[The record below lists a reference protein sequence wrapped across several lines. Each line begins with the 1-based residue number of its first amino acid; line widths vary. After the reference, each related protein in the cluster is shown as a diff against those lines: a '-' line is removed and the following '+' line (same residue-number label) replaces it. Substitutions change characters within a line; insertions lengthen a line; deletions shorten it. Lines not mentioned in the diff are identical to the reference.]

1 LQARK
6 CSVYLKLKESLPLY
20 RTLANALGKRI
31 HDGDWAV
38 GSNLPSEAALCTSFN
53 ASRHTL
59 RHALQ
64 TLEADGLVLRRQGA
78 PTQVISRQKVRRFTQ
93 SFNSPID
100 ILSYPRDT
108 YRENIIEEFIE
119 LDKSLSEMIGG
130 AVGSSWY
137 HIGGLRKQRE
147 SQQVIA
153 WTDIY
158 ILPQFASLTS
168 DPEHSQVM
176 VFEQIEKKYGTRID
190 RAEVDVYAVGA
201 PVNVAKKLQLK
212 PHDPCLVI
220 VRRYFDDQDKL
231 FETTFTY
238 HPENKY
244 IYKMEFKS
252 GSGK

>member
-1 LQARK
+1 M
-6 CSVYLKLKESLPLY
+6 
-20 RTLANALGKRI
+20 LAQHI
-31 HDGDWAV
+31 HNGDWAV
-38 GSNLPSEAALCTSFN
+38 GSSLPSEAILCKIFKS
-53 ASRHTL
+53 SRHTL

-64 TLEADGLVLRRQGA
+64 NLESDGLVLRRQGA

-100 ILSYPRDT
+100 ILSYPRNT
-108 YRENIIEEFIE
+108 YRENIVEEFIE
-119 LDKSLSEMIGG
+119 LDKPLSEMLGG

-137 HIGGLRKQRE
+137 HIGGIRKQRDTE
-147 SQQVIA
+147 QVIA

-168 DPEHSQVM
+168 EPEHTQVM

-201 PVNVAKKLQLK
+201 PANIAKKLQLK
-212 PHDPCLVI
+212 SHDPCLVI

-231 FETTFTY
+231 FEITFTY

-244 IYKMEFKS
+244 TYQMEFKS
-252 GSGK
+252 GAGN

>member
-1 LQARK
+1 M
-6 CSVYLKLKESLPLY
+6 KEALPLY
-20 RTLANALGKRI
+20 KALANALAQRI
-31 HDGDWAV
+31 YEGDWAV
-38 GSNLPSEAALCTSFN
+38 GSNLPSEAELCKGFE

-64 TLEADGLVLRRQGA
+64 NLERDGLVLRRQGV

-100 ILSYPRDT
+100 ILSYPRNT
-108 YRENIIEEFIE
+108 YRKNIIEEFIE
-119 LDKSLSEMIGG
+119 LDKPLSEMIGG

-137 HIGGLRKQRE
+137 HIGGIRKQRDSE
-147 SQQVIA
+147 QVIA

-201 PVNVAKKLQLK
+201 PVDIAKKLEIK
-212 PHDPCLVI
+212 AHDPCLVI
-220 VRRYFDDQDKL
+220 VRRYFDNQDKL
-231 FETTFTY
+231 FEVTFTY
-238 HPENKY
+238 HPHNKY
-244 IYKMEFKS
+244 TYKMEFK
-252 GSGK
+252 GDVGN

>member
-1 LQARK
+1 MA
-6 CSVYLKLKESLPLY
+6 SPELKETLPLY
-20 RTLANALGKRI
+20 KILANALAQRI
-31 HDGDWAV
+31 RDGDWAV
-38 GSNLPSEAALCTSFN
+38 GSSLPSEAALCASFK

-64 TLEADGLVLRRQGA
+64 ILEADGLVLRRQGA

-100 ILSYPRDT
+100 ILSYPRNT
-108 YRENIIEEFIE
+108 YRENILEEFIE
-119 LDKSLSEMIGG
+119 LDKPLSEKIGS

-137 HIGGLRKQRE
+137 HISGIRKQRDTE
-147 SQQVIA
+147 QVIA

-158 ILPQFASLTS
+158 ILPQFASLTN
-168 DPEHSQVM
+168 DPDHSQVM

-190 RAEVDVYAVGA
+190 RAEVDVFAVGA
-201 PVNVAKKLQLK
+201 PANIAERLQLE
-212 PHDPCLVI
+212 PDDPCLVI
-220 VRRYFDDQDKL
+220 IRRYFDDHDNL
-231 FETTFTY
+231 FEVTFTY

-252 GSGK
+252 GSGN

>member
-1 LQARK
+1 M
-6 CSVYLKLKESLPLY
+6 KESLPLY
-20 RTLANALGKRI
+20 KTLANALAQRI
-31 HDGDWAV
+31 RDGDWMV
-38 GSNLPSEAALCTSFN
+38 GSNLPSEAVLCKSFN

-100 ILSYPRDT
+100 ILSYPRNT
-108 YRENIIEEFIE
+108 YRENIVEEYIE
-119 LDKSLSEMIGG
+119 LDKPLSEMIGG

-137 HIGGLRKQRE
+137 HIGGIRKQQDSE
-147 SQQVIA
+147 KVIA

-168 DPEHSQVM
+168 DPEHSQIM

-190 RAEVDVYAVGA
+190 RAEVDVYVAGA
-201 PVNVAKKLQLK
+201 PVNIAKNLQVK
-212 PHDPCLVI
+212 SYAPCLVI
-220 VRRYFDDQDKL
+220 VRRYFDDQDRL
-231 FETTFTY
+231 FEVTFTY
-238 HPENKY
+238 HPENNY
-244 IYKMEFKS
+244 IYKMEFKG
-252 GSGK
+252 GSGN

>member
-1 LQARK
+1 
-6 CSVYLKLKESLPLY
+6 LKESLPLY
-20 RTLANALGKRI
+20 KSLANALAQRI
-31 HDGDWAV
+31 HNGDWAV
-38 GSNLPSEAALCTSFN
+38 GSSLPSEAALCIRFE

-100 ILSYPRDT
+100 ILSYPRNT
-108 YRENIIEEFIE
+108 YRENIVEEFIE
-119 LDKSLSEMIGG
+119 LDKPLSEMIG
-130 AVGSSWY
+130 AAAGSSWY
-137 HIGGLRKQRE
+137 HISGIRKQQDTE
-147 SQQVIA
+147 QVIA

-168 DPEHSQVM
+168 EPEHSQVM

-190 RAEVDVYAVGA
+190 RAEVDVYAIGA
-201 PVNVAKKLQLK
+201 PANIAKKLQLK

-231 FETTFTY
+231 FEITFTY

-244 IYKMEFKS
+244 TYKMEFKS
-252 GSGK
+252 GAGN

>member
-1 LQARK
+1 M
-6 CSVYLKLKESLPLY
+6 VFPKLKESLPLY
-20 RTLANALGKRI
+20 KSLANALAQRI
-31 HDGDWAV
+31 HNGDWAV
-38 GSNLPSEAALCTSFN
+38 GSSLPSEAALCIRFE

-100 ILSYPRDT
+100 ILSYPRNT
-108 YRENIIEEFIE
+108 YRENIVEEFIE
-119 LDKSLSEMIGG
+119 LDKPLSEMIG
-130 AVGSSWY
+130 AAAGSSWY
-137 HIGGLRKQRE
+137 HISGIRKQQDTE
-147 SQQVIA
+147 QVIA

-168 DPEHSQVM
+168 EPEHSQVM

-190 RAEVDVYAVGA
+190 RAEVDVYAIGA
-201 PVNVAKKLQLK
+201 PANIAKKLQLK

-231 FETTFTY
+231 FEITFTY

-244 IYKMEFKS
+244 TYKMEFKS
-252 GSGK
+252 GAGN

>member
-1 LQARK
+1 MREK
-6 CSVYLKLKESLPLY
+6 LPLY
-20 RTLANALGKRI
+20 KTLANALAKRI
-31 HDGDWAV
+31 RDGEWTV
-38 GSNLPSEAALCTSFN
+38 GSNLPSEATLCVSFN

-64 TLEADGLVLRRQGA
+64 TLETDGLILRRQGA
-78 PTQVISRQKVRRFTQ
+78 PTQVISRQKVRKFTQ

-108 YRENIIEEFIE
+108 FRENINQEFIE

-130 AVGSSWY
+130 AIGSSWY

-158 ILPQFASLTS
+158 LLPQFASLTS
-168 DPEHSQVM
+168 DPEHSQIM

-201 PVNVAKKLQLK
+201 PVNIAKKLHLK

-231 FETTFTY
+231 FEATITY

-244 IYKMEFKS
+244 IYKMKFKS
-252 GSGK
+252 GLGK

>member
-1 LQARK
+1 M
-6 CSVYLKLKESLPLY
+6 KESLPLY
-20 RTLANALGKRI
+20 KTLANALAQRI
-31 HDGDWAV
+31 HNGIWAV
-38 GSNLPSEAALCTSFN
+38 GSNLPPEAELCTSFG

-64 TLEADGLVLRRQGA
+64 TIESDGLVLRRQGA

-100 ILSYPRDT
+100 ILSYPRNT
-108 YRENIIEEFIE
+108 YRENIAEEFIE
-119 LDKSLSEMIGG
+119 LDKPLSEMIGG
-130 AVGSSWY
+130 ALGSSWY
-137 HIGGLRKQRE
+137 HISGIRKQRDTE
-147 SQQVIA
+147 QVLA

-168 DPEHSQVM
+168 EPEHTQVM

-190 RAEVDVYAVGA
+190 RAEVDVYAAGA
-201 PVNVAKKLQLK
+201 TANIAKKLQLK
-212 PHDPCLVI
+212 PNDPCLVI

-231 FETTFTY
+231 FEITFTY

-244 IYKMEFKS
+244 TYKMEFKS
-252 GSGK
+252 GVGS

>member
-1 LQARK
+1 
-6 CSVYLKLKESLPLY
+6 LKESLPLY
-20 RTLANALGKRI
+20 KTLANVLAQHILN
-31 HDGDWAV
+31 GDWAV
-38 GSNLPSEAALCTSFN
+38 GSNLPSEAILCKNFKS
-53 ASRHTL
+53 SRHTL

-64 TLEADGLVLRRQGA
+64 TLESDGLVLRRQGA

-100 ILSYPRDT
+100 ILSYPRNT
-108 YRENIIEEFIE
+108 YRENIVEEFIE
-119 LDKSLSEMIGG
+119 LDKPLSEMLGG
-130 AVGSSWY
+130 AIGSSWY
-137 HIGGLRKQRE
+137 HIGGIRKQRDTE
-147 SQQVIA
+147 QVIA

-168 DPEHSQVM
+168 EPEHTQVM

-201 PVNVAKKLQLK
+201 PANIAKKLQLK
-212 PHDPCLVI
+212 SHDPCLVI

-231 FETTFTY
+231 FEITFTY

-244 IYKMEFKS
+244 TYQMEFKS
-252 GSGK
+252 GAEN

>member
-1 LQARK
+1 M
-6 CSVYLKLKESLPLY
+6 VFPKLKESLPLY
-20 RTLANALGKRI
+20 KTLANALAQRI
-31 HDGDWAV
+31 LDSDWAV
-38 GSNLPSEAALCTSFN
+38 GSNLPSEAALCASFN

-64 TLEADGLVLRRQGA
+64 TLESDGLVLRRQGA

-100 ILSYPRDT
+100 ILSYPRNT
-108 YRENIIEEFIE
+108 YRENIVEEFIE

-130 AVGSSWY
+130 PEGSSWY
-137 HIGGLRKQRE
+137 HIGGIRKERDTE
-147 SQQVIA
+147 QVIA

-168 DPEHSQVM
+168 EPEHSQVM

-190 RAEVDVYAVGA
+190 RAEVDVCAA
-201 PVNVAKKLQLK
+201 SASANIAKKLHLK
-212 PHDPCLVI
+212 LNDSCLVI

-231 FETTFTY
+231 FEVTFTY

-252 GSGK
+252 GAGN

>member
-1 LQARK
+1 MK
-6 CSVYLKLKESLPLY
+6 DSLPLY
-20 RTLANALGKRI
+20 KTLANVLAEHIR
-31 HDGDWAV
+31 DGEWAV
-38 GSNLPSEAALCTSFN
+38 GSHLPSEAALCEKFK

-64 TLEADGLVLRRQGA
+64 VLEADGLVLRRQGA

-100 ILSYPRDT
+100 ILSYPRNT
-108 YRENIIEEFIE
+108 YRENIVEEFIE
-119 LDKSLSEMIGG
+119 LDKPLSEMIGG

-137 HIGGLRKQRE
+137 HIGGIRKQQDSE
-147 SQQVIA
+147 QIIA

-190 RAEVDVYAVGA
+190 RAEVDVYAISA
-201 PVNVAKKLQLK
+201 SASLAKKLQLK
-212 PHDPCLVI
+212 ARDPCLVI

-231 FETTFTY
+231 FEITFTY

-244 IYKMEFKS
+244 TYQMDFKS
-252 GSGK
+252 GSGN

>member
-1 LQARK
+1 M
-6 CSVYLKLKESLPLY
+6 KESLPLY
-20 RTLANALGKRI
+20 KILANALAQRI
-31 HDGDWAV
+31 HNGDWAV
-38 GSNLPSEAALCTSFN
+38 GSNLPSEAALCSSFE

-64 TLEADGLVLRRQGA
+64 TLESDGLVLRRQGA

-100 ILSYPRDT
+100 ILSYPRNT
-108 YRENIIEEFIE
+108 YRENVVEEFIE
-119 LDKSLSEMIGG
+119 LDKPLSEMIGG

-137 HIGGLRKQRE
+137 HIGGIRKQRDTE
-147 SQQVIA
+147 QVIA

-168 DPEHSQVM
+168 EPEHSQVM

-190 RAEVDVYAVGA
+190 RAEVDVYAVSA
-201 PVNVAKKLQLK
+201 PVHIAKKLQLK

-231 FETTFTY
+231 FEITFTY

-244 IYKMEFKS
+244 TYKMEFKS
-252 GSGK
+252 GSGN

>member
-1 LQARK
+1 
-6 CSVYLKLKESLPLY
+6 LKESLPLY
-20 RTLANALGKRI
+20 KILANVLAQHI
-31 HDGDWAV
+31 HSGDWAV
-38 GSNLPSEAALCTSFN
+38 GSNLPSEAILCKNFKS
-53 ASRHTL
+53 SRHTL

-64 TLEADGLVLRRQGA
+64 TLESDGLVLRRQGA

-100 ILSYPRDT
+100 ILSYPRNT
-108 YRENIIEEFIE
+108 YRENIVEEFIE
-119 LDKSLSEMIGG
+119 LDKPLSEMLGG

-137 HIGGLRKQRE
+137 HIGGIRKQRDTE
-147 SQQVIA
+147 QVIA

-168 DPEHSQVM
+168 EPEHTQVM

-201 PVNVAKKLQLK
+201 PANIAKKLQLK
-212 PHDPCLVI
+212 SYDPCLVI

-231 FETTFTY
+231 FEITFTY

-244 IYKMEFKS
+244 TYQMEFKS
-252 GSGK
+252 GAGN

>member
-1 LQARK
+1 M
-6 CSVYLKLKESLPLY
+6 
-20 RTLANALGKRI
+20 
-31 HDGDWAV
+31 
-38 GSNLPSEAALCTSFN
+38 
-53 ASRHTL
+53 
-59 RHALQ
+59 
-64 TLEADGLVLRRQGA
+64 LRRQGA

-100 ILSYPRDT
+100 ILSYPRNT
-108 YRENIIEEFIE
+108 YRENIVEEFIE
-119 LDKSLSEMIGG
+119 LDKPLSEMIG
-130 AVGSSWY
+130 AAAGSSWY
-137 HIGGLRKQRE
+137 HISGIRKQQDTE
-147 SQQVIA
+147 QVIA

-168 DPEHSQVM
+168 EPEHSQVM

-201 PVNVAKKLQLK
+201 PANIAKKLELK

-231 FETTFTY
+231 FEITFTY

-244 IYKMEFKS
+244 TYKMEFKS
-252 GSGK
+252 GAGN

>member
-1 LQARK
+1 
-6 CSVYLKLKESLPLY
+6 LKESLPLY
-20 RTLANALGKRI
+20 KTLANVLSQRI
-31 HDGDWAV
+31 HNGDWAV
-38 GSNLPSEAALCTSFN
+38 GSNLPSEAILCENFKS
-53 ASRHTL
+53 SRHTL

-64 TLEADGLVLRRQGA
+64 TLESDGLVLRRQGA

-100 ILSYPRDT
+100 ILSYPRNT
-108 YRENIIEEFIE
+108 YRENIVEEFIE
-119 LDKSLSEMIGG
+119 LDKPLSEMLGG

-137 HIGGLRKQRE
+137 HIGAIRKQRDTE
-147 SQQVIA
+147 QVIA

-168 DPEHSQVM
+168 EPEHSQVM

-201 PVNVAKKLQLK
+201 PTNIAKKLQLK
-212 PHDPCLVI
+212 SHDPCLVI

-231 FETTFTY
+231 FEITFTY

-244 IYKMEFKS
+244 TYQMEFKS
-252 GSGK
+252 GAGN